1 MTATL
6 TRSYDILNRT
16 FEYDELQDIAQH
28 GANAGVSGFIYSS
41 ELYDVWE
48 VYHTII
54 TDYLE
59 EFAQDCLNKT
69 WEAMIVDTLDC
80 DDWTMQEL
88 KEKAIWC
95 YLELR
100 AQEITNEDY

>member
-1 MTATL
+1 MTVSTYTVDL
-6 TRSYDILNRT
+6 CGVT
-16 FEYDELQDIAQH
+16 FELDQLRDIAQH

-41 ELYDVWE
+41 ELYDKWE
-48 VYHTII
+48 RYSDEV

-59 EFAQDCLNKT
+59 EYADSVFGKS
-69 WEAMIVDTLDC
+69 WESMIVDQLDSE
-80 DDWTMQEL
+80 DWTMQEL

-100 AQEITNEDY
+100 AQEETAE

>member
-1 MTATL
+1 MTATM

-16 FEYDELQDIAQH
+16 FEYDELKDIAQY

-48 VYHTII
+48 KYEDEI

-59 EFAQDCLNKT
+59 EFAQSCLDKT

-100 AQEITNEDY
+100 AQEITAE